1 MNIDFT
7 NKKTIAL
14 LSAVGVLAIATIAA
28 VVVLLTLPGKAI
40 QVEDFSGK
48 TVEEIK
54 QWATE
59 KKLADSQLVIDYEF
73 SDTVDKDKLISQSI
87 ASEQKLNKDSV
98 LTVVFSKGPDPDV
111 EVTLPDF
118 KDMTEEEIE
127 KFVETNKLL
136 DVTYEYA
143 VDEKIEKGKF
153 IKVNVTDTVVKRST
167 MLIFTISQGED
178 GTGEQIVVPD
188 FSDYTKAKI
197 TNWAK
202 ANKVTINW
210 KEEASDKIAKDKVIS
225 QDPKAGEIIKTGDK
239 ITVTLSLGKTV
250 TMKSLAKMSKDEAK
264 KWLNDN
270 GLVGEFSEAYS
281 GSIEYGY
288 VISNTPEKGDVKQGS
303 TVKVKV
309 SLGKIKLESFIGKK
323 KADAENFKKKV
334 NNSEANLTF
343 TYSEV
348 ESTEAVGTIVSQG
361 YDSGTYL
368 SPGTTVNFQI
378 SKGKSVTVENKA
390 GSSEDDFKKYISGL
404 GLSLGTRSTAY
415 SDKAAGLII
424 ENETGKKA
432 AGSTVWYKVSLGAFS
447 PAAGDFENKTV
458 AEARKIIENA
468 NNSGAGW
475 SFSEGASEFNDS
487 VAAGNTFGC
496 SISGKTVTCKVSK
509 GKGVTVKSYVGG
521 AAPCSTNSCSVDGVT
536 IKQVYQ
542 SDYSDVPEGQVVS
555 QSVDAGKVV
564 SAGTEI
570 TLTLSKGP
578 KPVTTAKVPDAPL
591 TVYNGT
597 SYDDCKAKIQNAF
610 NNAGFKNLSFVKV
623 TGEVDNK
630 DGINGVV
637 KSVSVE
643 LGAEIETSTEIVIEI
658 YSAS

>member
-14 LSAVGVLAIATIAA
+14 LSAVGILAVATIAA
-28 VVVLLTLPGKAI
+28 VVILLTLPGKAI

-54 QWATE
+54 KWATE
-59 KKLADSQLVIDYEF
+59 KKLGDSQLVVEYEY

-118 KDMTEEEIE
+118 KGMTEEEIE
-127 KFVETNKLL
+127 KFVEMNKLL

-167 MLIFTISQGED
+167 MLVFTISQGED
-178 GTGEQIVVPD
+178 GTGEQIIVPD

-225 QDPKAGEIIKTGDK
+225 QDPKAGETIKTGDK
-239 ITVTLSLGKTV
+239 ITVTMSLGKTV

-281 GSIEYGY
+281 GSVEYGY

-323 KADAENFKKKV
+323 KEDAESFKKKV

-348 ESTEAVGTIVSQG
+348 ESTEPVGTIVSQG

-368 SPGTTVNFQI
+368 APGTTVNFQI
-378 SKGKSVTVENKA
+378 SKGKSITVENKA
-390 GSSEDDFKKYISGL
+390 GVSEDEFKKYISGL

-415 SDKAAGLII
+415 SDKAAGTIL

-432 AGSTVWYKVSLGAFS
+432 AGSTVWYKVSLGQFS
-447 PAAGDFENKTV
+447 PAAGDFENKSV

-487 VAAGNTFGC
+487 VASGNTFGC

-509 GKGVTVKSYVGG
+509 GKGITVKNYVGG

-542 SDYSDVPEGQVVS
+542 SDYSDVPAGQVVD
-555 QSVDAGKVV
+555 QSVGAGTVV
-564 SAGTEI
+564 SSGTEI

-578 KPVTTAKVPDAPL
+578 KPVTTAKVPNAPL
-591 TVYNGT
+591 TIYSGT
-597 SYDDCKAKIQNAF
+597 SYEDCKAKIQNAF
-610 NNAGFKNLSFVKV
+610 NNAGFSNLTFTKI
-623 TGEVDNK
+623 TGEIDNPE
-630 DGINGVV
+630 GINGAV

>member
-14 LSAVGVLAIATIAA
+14 LSAVGILAVATIAA
-28 VVVLLTLPGKAI
+28 VVILLTLPGKAI

-54 QWATE
+54 KWATE
-59 KKLADSQLVIDYEF
+59 KKLDDSQLVVEYEY

-118 KDMTEEEIE
+118 KGMTEEEIE

-153 IKVNVTDTVVKRST
+153 IKINVTDTVVKRST
-167 MLIFTISQGED
+167 MLVFTISQGED
-178 GTGEQIVVPD
+178 GTGEQIIVPD

-210 KEEASDKIAKDKVIS
+210 KEEASDKIVKDKVIS
-225 QDPKAGEIIKTGDK
+225 QDPKAGETIKTGDK
-239 ITVTLSLGKTV
+239 ITVTISLGKTV

-288 VISNTPEKGDVKQGS
+288 VISNTPEKGNVKQGS
-303 TVKVKV
+303 TVKVKI

-323 KADAENFKKKV
+323 KEEAENYKKKI
-334 NNSEANLTF
+334 NNLEGNLTF

-348 ESTEAVGTIVSQG
+348 ESTEPVGTIVSQG
-361 YDSGTYL
+361 YDGGTYL
-368 SPGTTVNFQI
+368 APGTTVNFQI
-378 SKGKSVTVENKA
+378 SKGKSITVENKA
-390 GSSEDDFKKYISGL
+390 GVSEDEFKKYISGL
-404 GLSLGTRSTAY
+404 GLSLGTCSTAY
-415 SDKAAGLII
+415 SDKAAGTIL

-432 AGSTVWYKVSLGAFS
+432 AGSTVWYKVSLGPYNPKLS
-447 PAAGDFENKTV
+447 DFNDKTV
-458 AEARKIIENA
+458 AEARKMIENA

-487 VAAGNTFGC
+487 VAPGKTFGC

-509 GKGVTVKSYVGG
+509 GKGITVKNYVGSS
-521 AAPCSTNSCSVDGVT
+521 APCSTNGCSVDGVT

-542 SDYSDVPEGQVVS
+542 SDYSDVPAGQVVD
-555 QSVDAGKVV
+555 QSVKAGTVV
-564 SAGTEI
+564 SSGTEI

-610 NNAGFKNLSFVKV
+610 NNAGFKNLKFVKV

-637 KSVSVE
+637 KSVSVD
-643 LGAEIETSTEIVIEI
+643 LGAEIEISTEIVIEI

>member
-73 SDTVDKDKLISQSI
+73 SDTVEKDKLISQSI

-118 KDMTEEEIE
+118 KDMTEDEIE

-178 GTGEQIVVPD
+178 GTGEQIIVPD

-225 QDPKAGEIIKTGDK
+225 QDPKAGETIKTGDK

-323 KADAENFKKKV
+323 KEDAENFKKKV

-487 VAAGNTFGC
+487 IAAGNTFGC

-578 KPVTTAKVPDAPL
+578 KPVTTAKVPDGPAAI
-591 TVYNGT
+591 YQGA
-597 SYDDCKAKIQNAF
+597 SYDESVKNLKFSF
-610 NNAGFKNLSFVKV
+610 NNAGFYNLTFIKV
-623 TGEVDNK
+623 TGEVDNPQS
-630 DGINGVV
+630 INGAI
-637 KSVSVE
+637 KSWSVE
-643 LGAEIETSTEIVIEI
+643 FGSEIETSTEIVFEI

>member
-1 MNIDFT
+1 MNIDFS

-54 QWATE
+54 KWATE
-59 KKLADSQLVIDYEF
+59 NKLGDSQLVVEYEY
-73 SDTVDKDKLISQSI
+73 SDTIDKDKLISQSI

-153 IKVNVTDTVVKRST
+153 IKVNVTDTVIKRST
-167 MLIFTISQGED
+167 MLVFTISQGKD
-178 GTGEQIVVPD
+178 GTGEQIIVPD

-202 ANKVTINW
+202 ANQVTINW

-225 QDPKAGEIIKTGDK
+225 QDPKAGETIKTGDK
-239 ITVTLSLGKTV
+239 ITVTMSLGKTV

-281 GSIEYGY
+281 GSIEYGH

-303 TVKVKV
+303 TVKVKI
-309 SLGKIKLESFIGKK
+309 SLGKIKLESFVGKK
-323 KADAENFKKKV
+323 KEDAESYKKKI
-334 NNSEANLTF
+334 NNLEGNLTF

-348 ESTEAVGTIVSQG
+348 ESTEPVGTIVSQG
-361 YDSGTYL
+361 YDGGTYL
-368 SPGTTVNFQI
+368 APGTTVNFQI
-378 SKGKSVTVENKA
+378 SKGKSITVENKA
-390 GSSEDDFKKYISGL
+390 GVSEDEFKKYISGL

-415 SDKAAGLII
+415 SDKAAGTIL

-432 AGSTVWYKVSLGAFS
+432 AGSTVWYKVS
-447 PAAGDFENKTV
+447 
-458 AEARKIIENA
+458 
-468 NNSGAGW
+468 
-475 SFSEGASEFNDS
+475 
-487 VAAGNTFGC
+487 
-496 SISGKTVTCKVSK
+496 
-509 GKGVTVKSYVGG
+509 
-521 AAPCSTNSCSVDGVT
+521 
-536 IKQVYQ
+536 
-542 SDYSDVPEGQVVS
+542 
-555 QSVDAGKVV
+555 
-564 SAGTEI
+564 
-570 TLTLSKGP
+570 
-578 KPVTTAKVPDAPL
+578 
-591 TVYNGT
+591 
-597 SYDDCKAKIQNAF
+597 
-610 NNAGFKNLSFVKV
+610 
-623 TGEVDNK
+623 
-630 DGINGVV
+630 
-637 KSVSVE
+637 
-643 LGAEIETSTEIVIEI
+643 
-658 YSAS
+658 

>member
-14 LSAVGVLAIATIAA
+14 LSAVGILAVATIAA
-28 VVVLLTLPGKAI
+28 VVILLTLPGKAI

-54 QWATE
+54 KWATE
-59 KKLADSQLVIDYEF
+59 KKLGDSQLVVEYEY

-118 KDMTEEEIE
+118 KGMTEEEIE

-167 MLIFTISQGED
+167 MLVFTISQGED
-178 GTGEQIVVPD
+178 GTGEQIIVPD

-225 QDPKAGEIIKTGDK
+225 QDPKAGETIKTGDK
-239 ITVTLSLGKTV
+239 ITVTMSLGKTV

-309 SLGKIKLESFIGKK
+309 SQGKIKLESFIGKK
-323 KADAENFKKKV
+323 KEDAESFKKKV

-348 ESTEAVGTIVSQG
+348 ESTEPVGTIVSQG

-368 SPGTTVNFQI
+368 APGTTVNFQI
-378 SKGKSVTVENKA
+378 SKGKSITVENKA
-390 GSSEDDFKKYISGL
+390 GVSEDEFKKYISGL

-415 SDKAAGLII
+415 SDKAAGTIL

-432 AGSTVWYKVSLGAFS
+432 AGSTVWYKVSLGQFS
-447 PAAGDFENKTV
+447 PAAGDFENKSV

-487 VAAGNTFGC
+487 VASGNTFGC

-509 GKGVTVKSYVGG
+509 GKGITVKNYVGG

-542 SDYSDVPEGQVVS
+542 SDYSDVPAGQVVD
-555 QSVDAGKVV
+555 QSVGAGTVV
-564 SAGTEI
+564 SSGTEI

-578 KPVTTAKVPDAPL
+578 KPVTTAKVPNAPL
-591 TVYNGT
+591 TIYSGT
-597 SYDDCKAKIQNAF
+597 SYEDCKAKIQNAF
-610 NNAGFKNLSFVKV
+610 NNAGFSNLTFIKI
-623 TGEVDNK
+623 TGEIDNPE
-630 DGINGVV
+630 GINGAV

>member
-14 LSAVGVLAIATIAA
+14 LSAVGILAVATIAA
-28 VVVLLTLPGKAI
+28 VVILLTLPGKAI

-54 QWATE
+54 KWATE
-59 KKLADSQLVIDYEF
+59 KKLGDSQLVVEYEY

-98 LTVVFSKGPDPDV
+98 LTVVFSQGPDPDV

-118 KDMTEEEIE
+118 KGMTEEEIE

-167 MLIFTISQGED
+167 MLVFTISQGED
-178 GTGEQIVVPD
+178 GTGEQIIVPD

-225 QDPKAGEIIKTGDK
+225 QDPKAGETIKTGDK
-239 ITVTLSLGKTV
+239 ITVTMSLGKTV

-323 KADAENFKKKV
+323 KEDAESFKKKV

-348 ESTEAVGTIVSQG
+348 ESTEPVGTIVSQG

-368 SPGTTVNFQI
+368 APGTTVNFQI
-378 SKGKSVTVENKA
+378 SKGKSITVENKA
-390 GSSEDDFKKYISGL
+390 GVSEDEFKKYISGL

-415 SDKAAGLII
+415 SDKAAGTIL

-432 AGSTVWYKVSLGAFS
+432 AGSTVWYKVSLGQFS
-447 PAAGDFENKTV
+447 PAAGDFENKSV

-487 VAAGNTFGC
+487 VASGNTFGC

-509 GKGVTVKSYVGG
+509 GKGITVKNYVGG

-542 SDYSDVPEGQVVS
+542 SDYSDVPAGQVVD
-555 QSVDAGKVV
+555 QSVGAGTVV
-564 SAGTEI
+564 SSGTEI

-578 KPVTTAKVPDAPL
+578 KPVTTAKVPNAPL
-591 TVYNGT
+591 TIYSGT
-597 SYDDCKAKIQNAF
+597 SYEDCKAKIQNAF
-610 NNAGFKNLSFVKV
+610 NNAGFSNLTFTKI
-623 TGEVDNK
+623 TGEIDNPE
-630 DGINGVV
+630 GINGAV

>member
-1 MNIDFT
+1 MNIDFS

-54 QWATE
+54 KWATE
-59 KKLADSQLVIDYEF
+59 NKLGDSQLVVEYEY
-73 SDTVDKDKLISQSI
+73 SDTIDKDKLISQSI

-98 LTVVFSKGPDPDV
+98 LTVVFSKGPNPDV

-153 IKVNVTDTVVKRST
+153 IKVNVTDTVIKRST
-167 MLIFTISQGED
+167 MLVFTISQGKD
-178 GTGEQIVVPD
+178 GTGEQIIVPD

-225 QDPKAGEIIKTGDK
+225 QDPKAGETIKTGDK
-239 ITVTLSLGKTV
+239 ITVTMSLGKTV
-250 TMKSLAKMSKDEAK
+250 TMKSLAKMSKDEAN

-288 VISNTPEKGDVKQGS
+288 VISNAPEKGDVKQGS
-303 TVKVKV
+303 TVKVKI
-309 SLGKIKLESFIGKK
+309 SLGKIKLESFVGKK
-323 KADAENFKKKV
+323 KEDAESYKKKI
-334 NNSEANLTF
+334 NNLEGNLTF

-348 ESTEAVGTIVSQG
+348 ESTEPVGTIVSQG
-361 YDSGTYL
+361 YDGGTYL
-368 SPGTTVNFQI
+368 APGTTVNFQI
-378 SKGKSVTVENKA
+378 SKGKSITVENKA
-390 GSSEDDFKKYISGL
+390 GVSEDEFKKYISGL

-415 SDKAAGLII
+415 SDKAAGTIL

-432 AGSTVWYKVSLGAFS
+432 AGSTVWYKVSLGQFS
-447 PAAGDFENKTV
+447 PVAGDFENKSV

-487 VAAGNTFGC
+487 VASGNTFGC

-509 GKGVTVKSYVGG
+509 GKGITVKNYVGG
-521 AAPCSTNSCSVDGVT
+521 SAPCSTNSCSVDGVT

-542 SDYSDVPEGQVVS
+542 SDYSDVPAGQVVD
-555 QSVDAGKVV
+555 QSVGAGTVV
-564 SAGTEI
+564 SSGTEI

-578 KPVTTAKVPDAPL
+578 KPVTTAKVPDGPK
-591 TVYNGT
+591 TIYNGA
-597 SYDDCKAKIQNAF
+597 SYDETVQNIKFSF
-610 NNAGFKNLSFVKV
+610 NNAGFYNLTFIKIS
-623 TGEVDNK
+623 GEIDNPDK
-630 DGINGVV
+630 INGVLED
-637 KSVSVE
+637 VSVAFGSE
-643 LGAEIETSTEIVIEI
+643 VDISTEIVFKI
-658 YSAS
+658 YSPN

>member
-14 LSAVGVLAIATIAA
+14 LSAVGILAVATIAA
-28 VVVLLTLPGKAI
+28 VVILLTLPGKAI

-54 QWATE
+54 KWATE
-59 KKLADSQLVIDYEF
+59 KKLGDSQLVVEYEY

-118 KDMTEEEIE
+118 KGMTEEEIE

-167 MLIFTISQGED
+167 MLVFTISQGED
-178 GTGEQIVVPD
+178 GTGEQIIVPD

-225 QDPKAGEIIKTGDK
+225 QDPKSGETIKTGDK
-239 ITVTLSLGKTV
+239 ITVTMSLGKTV

-323 KADAENFKKKV
+323 KEDAESFKKKV

-348 ESTEAVGTIVSQG
+348 ESTEPVGTIVSQG

-368 SPGTTVNFQI
+368 APGTTVNFQI
-378 SKGKSVTVENKA
+378 SKGKSITVENKA
-390 GSSEDDFKKYISGL
+390 GVSEDEFKKYISGL

-415 SDKAAGLII
+415 SDKAAGTIL

-432 AGSTVWYKVSLGAFS
+432 AGSTVWYKVSLGQFS
-447 PAAGDFENKTV
+447 PAAGDFENKSV

-487 VAAGNTFGC
+487 VASGNTFGC

-509 GKGVTVKSYVGG
+509 GKGITVKNYVGG

-542 SDYSDVPEGQVVS
+542 SDYSDVPAGQVVD
-555 QSVDAGKVV
+555 QSVGAGTVV
-564 SAGTEI
+564 SSGTEI

-578 KPVTTAKVPDAPL
+578 KPVTTAKVPNAPL
-591 TVYNGT
+591 TIYSGT
-597 SYDDCKAKIQNAF
+597 SYEDCKAKIQNAF
-610 NNAGFKNLSFVKV
+610 NNAGFSNLTFTKI
-623 TGEVDNK
+623 TGEIDNPE
-630 DGINGVV
+630 GINGAV

>member
-14 LSAVGVLAIATIAA
+14 LSAVGILAVATIAA
-28 VVVLLTLPGKAI
+28 VVILLTLPGKAI

-54 QWATE
+54 KWATE
-59 KKLADSQLVIDYEF
+59 KKLGDSQLVVEYEY

-118 KDMTEEEIE
+118 KGMTEEEIE

-167 MLIFTISQGED
+167 MLVFTISQGED
-178 GTGEQIVVPD
+178 GTGEQIIVPD

-225 QDPKAGEIIKTGDK
+225 QDPKAGETIKTGDK
-239 ITVTLSLGKTV
+239 ITVTMSLGKTV

-323 KADAENFKKKV
+323 KEDAESFKKKV

-348 ESTEAVGTIVSQG
+348 ESTEPVGTIVSQG

-368 SPGTTVNFQI
+368 APGTTVNFQI
-378 SKGKSVTVENKA
+378 SKGKSITVENKA
-390 GSSEDDFKKYISGL
+390 GVSEDEFKKYISGL

-415 SDKAAGLII
+415 SDKAAGTIL

-432 AGSTVWYKVSLGAFS
+432 AGSTVWYKVSLGQFS
-447 PAAGDFENKTV
+447 PAAGDFENKSV

-487 VAAGNTFGC
+487 VASGNTFGC

-509 GKGVTVKSYVGG
+509 GKGITVKNYVGG

-542 SDYSDVPEGQVVS
+542 SDYSDVPAGQVVD
-555 QSVDAGKVV
+555 QSVGAGTVV
-564 SAGTEI
+564 SSGTEI

-578 KPVTTAKVPDAPL
+578 KPVTTAKVPNAPL
-591 TVYNGT
+591 TIYSGT
-597 SYDDCKAKIQNAF
+597 SYEDCKAKIQNAF
-610 NNAGFKNLSFVKV
+610 NNAGFSNLTFTKI
-623 TGEVDNK
+623 TGEIDNPE
-630 DGINGVV
+630 GINGAV

>member
-14 LSAVGVLAIATIAA
+14 LSAVGILAVATIAA
-28 VVVLLTLPGKAI
+28 VVILLTLPGKAI

-54 QWATE
+54 KWATE
-59 KKLADSQLVIDYEF
+59 KKLGDSQLVVEYEY

-118 KDMTEEEIE
+118 KGMTEEEIE

-167 MLIFTISQGED
+167 MLVFTISQGED
-178 GTGEQIVVPD
+178 GTGEQIIVPD

-225 QDPKAGEIIKTGDK
+225 QDPKAGETIKTGDK
-239 ITVTLSLGKTV
+239 ITVTMSLGKTV

-323 KADAENFKKKV
+323 KEDAESFKKKV

-348 ESTEAVGTIVSQG
+348 ESTEPVGTIVSQG

-368 SPGTTVNFQI
+368 APGTTVNFQI
-378 SKGKSVTVENKA
+378 SKGKSITVENKA
-390 GSSEDDFKKYISGL
+390 GVSEDEFQKYISGL

-415 SDKAAGLII
+415 SDKAAGTIL

-432 AGSTVWYKVSLGAFS
+432 AGSTVWYKVSLGQFS
-447 PAAGDFENKTV
+447 PAAGDFENKSV

-487 VAAGNTFGC
+487 VASGNTFGC

-509 GKGVTVKSYVGG
+509 GKGITVKNYVGG

-542 SDYSDVPEGQVVS
+542 SDYSDVPAGQVVD
-555 QSVDAGKVV
+555 QSVGAGTVV
-564 SAGTEI
+564 SSGTEI

-578 KPVTTAKVPDAPL
+578 KPVTTAKVPDGPK
-591 TVYNGT
+591 TIYNGA
-597 SYDDCKAKIQNAF
+597 SYDETVQNIKFSF
-610 NNAGFKNLSFVKV
+610 NNAGFYNLTFIKIS
-623 TGEVDNK
+623 GEIDNPDK
-630 DGINGVV
+630 INGVLED
-637 KSVSVE
+637 VSVAFGSE
-643 LGAEIETSTEIVIEI
+643 VDISTEIVFKI
-658 YSAS
+658 YSPN

>member
-1 MNIDFT
+1 M
-7 NKKTIAL
+7 
-14 LSAVGVLAIATIAA
+14 
-28 VVVLLTLPGKAI
+28 
-40 QVEDFSGK
+40 
-48 TVEEIK
+48 EEIK
-54 QWATE
+54 KWATE
-59 KKLADSQLVIDYEF
+59 KKLGDSQLVVEYEY

-118 KDMTEEEIE
+118 KGMTEEEIE

-167 MLIFTISQGED
+167 MLVFTISQGED
-178 GTGEQIVVPD
+178 GTGEQIIVPD

-225 QDPKAGEIIKTGDK
+225 QDPKAGETIKTGDK
-239 ITVTLSLGKTV
+239 ITVTMSLGKTV

-323 KADAENFKKKV
+323 KEDAESFKKKV

-348 ESTEAVGTIVSQG
+348 ESTEPVGTIVSQG

-368 SPGTTVNFQI
+368 APGTTVNFQI
-378 SKGKSVTVENKA
+378 SKGKSITVENKA
-390 GSSEDDFKKYISGL
+390 GVSEDEFKKYISGL

-415 SDKAAGLII
+415 SDKAAGTIL

-432 AGSTVWYKVSLGAFS
+432 AGSTVWYKVSLGQFS
-447 PAAGDFENKTV
+447 PAAGDFENKSV

-487 VAAGNTFGC
+487 VASGNTFGC

-509 GKGVTVKSYVGG
+509 GKGITVKNYVGG

-542 SDYSDVPEGQVVS
+542 SDYSDVPAGQVVD
-555 QSVDAGKVV
+555 QSVGAGTVV
-564 SAGTEI
+564 SSGTEI

-578 KPVTTAKVPDAPL
+578 KPVTTAKVPDGPK
-591 TVYNGT
+591 TIYNGA
-597 SYDDCKAKIQNAF
+597 SYDETVQNIKFSF
-610 NNAGFKNLSFVKV
+610 NNAGFYNLTFIKIS
-623 TGEVDNK
+623 GEIDNPDK
-630 DGINGVV
+630 INGVLED
-637 KSVSVE
+637 VSVAF
-643 LGAEIETSTEIVIEI
+643 GSEIDISTEIVFKI
-658 YSAS
+658 YSPS

>member
-14 LSAVGVLAIATIAA
+14 LSAVGILAVATIAA
-28 VVVLLTLPGKAI
+28 VVILLTLPGKAI

-54 QWATE
+54 KWATE
-59 KKLADSQLVIDYEF
+59 KKLGDSQLVVEYEY

-118 KDMTEEEIE
+118 KGMTEEEIE

-167 MLIFTISQGED
+167 MLVFTISQGED
-178 GTGEQIVVPD
+178 GTGEQIIVPD

-225 QDPKAGEIIKTGDK
+225 QDPKAGETIKTGDK
-239 ITVTLSLGKTV
+239 ITVTMSLGKTV

-323 KADAENFKKKV
+323 KEDAESFKKKV

-348 ESTEAVGTIVSQG
+348 ESTEPVGTIVSQG

-368 SPGTTVNFQI
+368 APGTTVNFQI
-378 SKGKSVTVENKA
+378 SKGKSITVENKA
-390 GSSEDDFKKYISGL
+390 GVSEDEFKKYISGL

-415 SDKAAGLII
+415 SDKAAGTIL

-432 AGSTVWYKVSLGAFS
+432 AGSTVWYKVSLGQFS
-447 PAAGDFENKTV
+447 PAAGDFENKSV

-487 VAAGNTFGC
+487 VASGNTFGC

-509 GKGVTVKSYVGG
+509 GKGITVKNYVGG
-521 AAPCSTNSCSVDGVT
+521 TAPCSTNSCSVDGVT

-542 SDYSDVPEGQVVS
+542 SDYSDVPAGQVVD
-555 QSVDAGKVV
+555 QSVGAGTVV
-564 SAGTEI
+564 SSGTEI

-610 NNAGFKNLSFVKV
+610 NNAGFNNLKFVKV

-637 KSVSVE
+637 KSVSVD

>member
-14 LSAVGVLAIATIAA
+14 LSAVGILAVATIAA
-28 VVVLLTLPGKAI
+28 VVILLTLPGKAI

-54 QWATE
+54 KWATE
-59 KKLADSQLVIDYEF
+59 KKLGDSQLVVEYEY

-118 KDMTEEEIE
+118 KGMTEEEIE

-167 MLIFTISQGED
+167 MLVFTISQGED
-178 GTGEQIVVPD
+178 GTGEQIIVPD

-225 QDPKAGEIIKTGDK
+225 QDPKAGETIKTGDK
-239 ITVTLSLGKTV
+239 ITVTMSLGKTV

-288 VISNTPEKGDVKQGS
+288 VIPNTPEKGDVKQGS

-323 KADAENFKKKV
+323 KEDAESFKKKV

-348 ESTEAVGTIVSQG
+348 ESTEPVGTIVSQG

-368 SPGTTVNFQI
+368 APGTTVNFQI
-378 SKGKSVTVENKA
+378 SKGKSITVENKA
-390 GSSEDDFKKYISGL
+390 GVSEDEFKKYISGL

-415 SDKAAGLII
+415 SDKAAGTIL

-432 AGSTVWYKVSLGAFS
+432 AGSTVWYKVSLGQYD
-447 PAAGDFENKTV
+447 PKAGDFNDKTV
-458 AEARKIIENA
+458 AEAKKIIDNA

-475 SFSEGASEFNDS
+475 SFTGEDPVYHES
-487 VAAGNTFGC
+487 VASGKTFGC
-496 SISGKTVTCKVSK
+496 VVTKENKNVKCSVSK
-509 GKGVTVKSYVGG
+509 G
-521 AAPCSTNSCSVDGVT
+521 
-536 IKQVYQ
+536 
-542 SDYSDVPEGQVVS
+542 PE
-555 QSVDAGKVV
+555 
-564 SAGTEI
+564 
-570 TLTLSKGP
+570 P
-578 KPVTTAKVPDAPL
+578 KPVSV
-591 TVYNGT
+591 G
-597 SYDDCKAKIQNAF
+597 SYEGKSFNEF
-610 NNAGFKNLSFVKV
+610 NNFITSNGLKLGTKSEEYSDSYAAGVIIRNDTGDFLKGTAVNYTVSLGSSKIEIIDLSLKIVLDDPEGTKQNIINYLTGQGFPAGNIQISIEASDRDVKKGDLIEYPSAGFIDKN
-623 TGEVDNK
+623 
-630 DGINGVV
+630 
-637 KSVSVE
+637 
-643 LGAEIETSTEIVIEI
+643 EIIRIVISSG
-658 YSAS
+658 SAD

>member
-14 LSAVGVLAIATIAA
+14 LSAVGILAVATIAA
-28 VVVLLTLPGKAI
+28 VVILLTLPGKAI

-54 QWATE
+54 KWATE
-59 KKLADSQLVIDYEF
+59 KKLGDSQLVVEYEY

-118 KDMTEEEIE
+118 KGMTEEEIE

-167 MLIFTISQGED
+167 MLVFTISQGED
-178 GTGEQIVVPD
+178 GTGEQIIVPD

-225 QDPKAGEIIKTGDK
+225 QDPKAGETIKTGDK
-239 ITVTLSLGKTV
+239 ITVTMSLGKTV

-323 KADAENFKKKV
+323 KEDAESFKKKV

-348 ESTEAVGTIVSQG
+348 ESTEPVGTIVSQG

-368 SPGTTVNFQI
+368 APGTTVNFQI
-378 SKGKSVTVENKA
+378 SKGKSITVENKA
-390 GSSEDDFKKYISGL
+390 GVSEDEFKKYISGL

-415 SDKAAGLII
+415 SDKAAGTIL

-432 AGSTVWYKVSLGAFS
+432 AGSTVWYKVSLGQFS
-447 PAAGDFENKTV
+447 PAAGDFENKSV

-487 VAAGNTFGC
+487 VASGNTFGC

-509 GKGVTVKSYVGG
+509 GKGITVKNYVGG
-521 AAPCSTNSCSVDGVT
+521 TAPCSTNSCSVDGVT

-542 SDYSDVPEGQVVS
+542 SDYSDVPAGQVVD
-555 QSVDAGKVV
+555 QSVGAGTVV
-564 SAGTEI
+564 SSGTEI

-610 NNAGFKNLSFVKV
+610 NNAGFNNLKFVKV

-637 KSVSVE
+637 KSVSVD
-643 LGAEIETSTEIVIEI
+643 LGAEIQTSTEIVIEI

>member
-14 LSAVGVLAIATIAA
+14 LSAVGILAVATIAA
-28 VVVLLTLPGKAI
+28 VVILLTLPGKAI

-54 QWATE
+54 KWATE
-59 KKLADSQLVIDYEF
+59 KKLGDSQLVVEYEY

-118 KDMTEEEIE
+118 KGMTEEEIE

-167 MLIFTISQGED
+167 MLVFTISQGED
-178 GTGEQIVVPD
+178 GTGEQIIVPD

-225 QDPKAGEIIKTGDK
+225 QDPKAGETIKTGDK
-239 ITVTLSLGKTV
+239 ITVTMSLGKTV

-281 GSIEYGY
+281 GSVEYGY

-323 KADAENFKKKV
+323 KEDAESFKKKV

-348 ESTEAVGTIVSQG
+348 ESTEPVGTIVSQG

-368 SPGTTVNFQI
+368 APGTTVNFQI
-378 SKGKSVTVENKA
+378 SKGKSITVENKA
-390 GSSEDDFKKYISGL
+390 GVSEDEFKKYISGL

-415 SDKAAGLII
+415 SDKAAGTIL

-432 AGSTVWYKVSLGAFS
+432 AGSTVWYKVSLGQFS
-447 PAAGDFENKTV
+447 PAAGDFENKSV

-487 VAAGNTFGC
+487 VASGNTFGC

-509 GKGVTVKSYVGG
+509 GKGITVKNYVGG

-542 SDYSDVPEGQVVS
+542 SDYSDVPAGQVVD
-555 QSVDAGKVV
+555 QSVGAGTVV
-564 SAGTEI
+564 SSGTEI

-578 KPVTTAKVPDAPL
+578 KPVTTAKVPNAPL
-591 TVYNGT
+591 TIYSGT
-597 SYDDCKAKIQNAF
+597 SYEDCKAKIQNAF
-610 NNAGFKNLSFVKV
+610 NNAGFSNLTFTKI
-623 TGEVDNK
+623 TGEIDNPE
-630 DGINGVV
+630 GINGAV

>member
-14 LSAVGVLAIATIAA
+14 LSAVGILAVATIAA
-28 VVVLLTLPGKAI
+28 VVILLTLPGKAI

-54 QWATE
+54 KWATE
-59 KKLADSQLVIDYEF
+59 KKLGDSQLVVEYEY

-118 KDMTEEEIE
+118 KGMTEEEIE

-167 MLIFTISQGED
+167 MLVFTISQGED
-178 GTGEQIVVPD
+178 GTGEQIIVPD

-225 QDPKAGEIIKTGDK
+225 QDPKAGETIKTGDK
-239 ITVTLSLGKTV
+239 ITVTMSLGKTV

-323 KADAENFKKKV
+323 KEDAESFKKKV

-348 ESTEAVGTIVSQG
+348 ESTEPVGTIVSQG

-368 SPGTTVNFQI
+368 APGTTVNFQI
-378 SKGKSVTVENKA
+378 SKGKSITVENKA
-390 GSSEDDFKKYISGL
+390 GVSEDEFKKYISGL

-415 SDKAAGLII
+415 SDKAAGTIL

-432 AGSTVWYKVSLGAFS
+432 AGSTVWYKVSLGQFS
-447 PAAGDFENKTV
+447 PAAGDFENKSV

-487 VAAGNTFGC
+487 VASGNTFGC

-509 GKGVTVKSYVGG
+509 GKGITVKNYVGG

-542 SDYSDVPEGQVVS
+542 SDYSDVPAGQVVD
-555 QSVDAGKVV
+555 QSVGAGTVV
-564 SAGTEI
+564 SSGTEI

-610 NNAGFKNLSFVKV
+610 NNAGFNNLKFVKV

-637 KSVSVE
+637 KSVSVD

>member
-73 SDTVDKDKLISQSI
+73 SDTVEKDKLISQSI

-178 GTGEQIVVPD
+178 GTGEQIIVPD

-225 QDPKAGEIIKTGDK
+225 QDPKAGETIKTGDK
-239 ITVTLSLGKTV
+239 ITVTLSMGKTV

-323 KADAENFKKKV
+323 KEDAENFKKKV

-487 VAAGNTFGC
+487 IAAGNTFGC

>member
-48 TVEEIK
+48 SVEEIK

-73 SDTVDKDKLISQSI
+73 SDTVEKDKLISQSI

-178 GTGEQIVVPD
+178 GTGEQIIVPD

-225 QDPKAGEIIKTGDK
+225 QDPKAGETIKTGDK

-578 KPVTTAKVPDAPL
+578 RPVTTAKVPDAPL

>member
-1 MNIDFT
+1 M
-7 NKKTIAL
+7 
-14 LSAVGVLAIATIAA
+14 
-28 VVVLLTLPGKAI
+28 
-40 QVEDFSGK
+40 
-48 TVEEIK
+48 
-54 QWATE
+54 
-59 KKLADSQLVIDYEF
+59 
-73 SDTVDKDKLISQSI
+73 
-87 ASEQKLNKDSV
+87 
-98 LTVVFSKGPDPDV
+98 
-111 EVTLPDF
+111 
-118 KDMTEEEIE
+118 
-127 KFVETNKLL
+127 
-136 DVTYEYA
+136 
-143 VDEKIEKGKF
+143 
-153 IKVNVTDTVVKRST
+153 
-167 MLIFTISQGED
+167 
-178 GTGEQIVVPD
+178 
-188 FSDYTKAKI
+188 
-197 TNWAK
+197 
-202 ANKVTINW
+202 
-210 KEEASDKIAKDKVIS
+210 
-225 QDPKAGEIIKTGDK
+225 
-239 ITVTLSLGKTV
+239 
-250 TMKSLAKMSKDEAK
+250 
-264 KWLNDN
+264 
-270 GLVGEFSEAYS
+270 
-281 GSIEYGY
+281 
-288 VISNTPEKGDVKQGS
+288 
-303 TVKVKV
+303 KVKV

-323 KADAENFKKKV
+323 KEDAESFKKKV

-348 ESTEAVGTIVSQG
+348 ESTEPVGTIVSQG

-368 SPGTTVNFQI
+368 APGTTVNFQI
-378 SKGKSVTVENKA
+378 SKGKSITVENKA
-390 GSSEDDFKKYISGL
+390 GVSEDEFKKYISGL

-415 SDKAAGLII
+415 SDKAAGTIL

-432 AGSTVWYKVSLGAFS
+432 AGSTVWYKVSLGQFS
-447 PAAGDFENKTV
+447 PAAGDFENKSV

-487 VAAGNTFGC
+487 VASGNTFGC

-509 GKGVTVKSYVGG
+509 GKGITVKNYVGG

-542 SDYSDVPEGQVVS
+542 SDYSDVPAGQVVD
-555 QSVDAGKVV
+555 QSVGAGTVV
-564 SAGTEI
+564 SSGTEI

-610 NNAGFKNLSFVKV
+610 NNAGFNNLKFVKV

-637 KSVSVE
+637 KSVSVD

>member
-73 SDTVDKDKLISQSI
+73 SDTVEKDKLISQSI

-167 MLIFTISQGED
+167 MLIFTISRGED
-178 GTGEQIVVPD
+178 GTGEQIIVPD

-225 QDPKAGEIIKTGDK
+225 QDPKAGETIKTGDK

-323 KADAENFKKKV
+323 KEDAENFKKKV

-390 GSSEDDFKKYISGL
+390 GSSEDDFKKYISSL
-404 GLSLGTRSTAY
+404 GLNLGTRSTVY
-415 SDKAAGLII
+415 SDKAAGLIV
-424 ENETGKKA
+424 ENETGSKA
-432 AGSTVWYKVSLGAFS
+432 AGSSVWYKVSLGLYN
-447 PAAGDFENKTV
+447 PAASDFNNKTV
-458 AEARKIIENA
+458 ADARKIIENA

-475 SFSEGASEFNDS
+475 SFVEQGSDYNETVASGITYDCSASSSEKKVSCF
-487 VAAGNTFGC
+487 
-496 SISGKTVTCKVSK
+496 VSK
-509 GKGVTVKSYVGG
+509 GP
-521 AAPCSTNSCSVDGVT
+521 A
-536 IKQVYQ
+536 
-542 SDYSDVPEGQVVS
+542 
-555 QSVDAGKVV
+555 
-564 SAGTEI
+564 
-570 TLTLSKGP
+570 P
-578 KPVTTAKVPDAPL
+578 KPVNVGSFEGKSFNEFNSFITNNGLKLGTKTEEYSDTYAAGTIISNDTGEFTKGTAVNYTISL
-591 TVYNGT
+591 G
-597 SYDDCKAKIQNAF
+597 SSKIQIVDLTTKVVANDPEGTK
-610 NNAGFKNLSFVKV
+610 NNIMNYLTGQGFPAGN
-623 TGEVDNK
+623 
-630 DGINGVV
+630 INIT
-637 KSVSVE
+637 
-643 LGAEIETSTEIVIEI
+643 IETSDVTRGELIDYPGAGFIDKNDKITIVI
-658 YSAS
+658 SSGPSD

>member
-1 MNIDFT
+1 M
-7 NKKTIAL
+7 
-14 LSAVGVLAIATIAA
+14 
-28 VVVLLTLPGKAI
+28 TLPGKAI

-73 SDTVDKDKLISQSI
+73 SDTVEKDKLISQSI

-178 GTGEQIVVPD
+178 GTGEQIIVPD

-225 QDPKAGEIIKTGDK
+225 QDPKAGETIKTGDK

-521 AAPCSTNSCSVDGVT
+521 AAPCSTNSCSIDGVT

-542 SDYSDVPEGQVVS
+542 SDYSDVPAGQVVT

-578 KPVTTAKVPDAPL
+578 RPVTTAKVPDAPL

>member
-73 SDTVDKDKLISQSI
+73 SDTVEKDKLISQSI

-178 GTGEQIVVPD
+178 GTGEQIIVPD

-225 QDPKAGEIIKTGDK
+225 QDPKAGETIKTGDK

-521 AAPCSTNSCSVDGVT
+521 AAPCSTNSCSIDGVT

-542 SDYSDVPEGQVVS
+542 SDYSDVPAGQVVT

-578 KPVTTAKVPDAPL
+578 RPVTTAKVPDAPL

>member
-14 LSAVGVLAIATIAA
+14 LSAVGILAVATIAA
-28 VVVLLTLPGKAI
+28 VVILLTLPGKAI

-54 QWATE
+54 KWATE
-59 KKLADSQLVIDYEF
+59 KKLGDSQLVVEYEY

-118 KDMTEEEIE
+118 KGMTEEEIE

-167 MLIFTISQGED
+167 MLVFTISQGED
-178 GTGEQIVVPD
+178 GTGEQIIVPD

-225 QDPKAGEIIKTGDK
+225 QDPKAGETIKTGDK
-239 ITVTLSLGKTV
+239 ITVTMSLGKTV

-323 KADAENFKKKV
+323 KEDAESFKKKV

-348 ESTEAVGTIVSQG
+348 ESTEPVGTIVSQG

-368 SPGTTVNFQI
+368 APGTTVNFQI
-378 SKGKSVTVENKA
+378 SKGKSITVENKA
-390 GSSEDDFKKYISGL
+390 GVSEDEFKKYISGL

-415 SDKAAGLII
+415 SDKAAGTIL

-432 AGSTVWYKVSLGAFS
+432 AGSTVWYKVSLGQFS
-447 PAAGDFENKTV
+447 PAAGDFENKSV

-487 VAAGNTFGC
+487 VASGNTFGC

-509 GKGVTVKSYVGG
+509 GKGITVKNYVGG

-542 SDYSDVPEGQVVS
+542 SDYSDVPAGQVVD
-555 QSVDAGKVV
+555 QSVGAGTVV
-564 SAGTEI
+564 SSGTEI

-578 KPVTTAKVPDAPL
+578 KPVTTAKVPDGPK
-591 TVYNGT
+591 TIYNGA
-597 SYDDCKAKIQNAF
+597 SYDETVQNIKFSF
-610 NNAGFKNLSFVKV
+610 NNAGFYNLTFIKIS
-623 TGEVDNK
+623 GEIDNPDK
-630 DGINGVV
+630 INGVLED
-637 KSVSVE
+637 VSVAF
-643 LGAEIETSTEIVIEI
+643 GSEIDISTEIVFKI
-658 YSAS
+658 YSPS

>member
-73 SDTVDKDKLISQSI
+73 SDTVEKDKLISQSI

-178 GTGEQIVVPD
+178 GTGEQIIVPD

-225 QDPKAGEIIKTGDK
+225 QDPKAGETIKTGDK

-323 KADAENFKKKV
+323 KEDAENFKKKV

-487 VAAGNTFGC
+487 IAAGNTFGC

-578 KPVTTAKVPDAPL
+578 KPVTTAKVPDGPAAI
-591 TVYNGT
+591 YQGA
-597 SYDDCKAKIQNAF
+597 SYDESVKNLKFSF
-610 NNAGFKNLSFVKV
+610 NNAGFYNLTFIKV
-623 TGEVDNK
+623 TGEVDNPQS
-630 DGINGVV
+630 INGAI
-637 KSVSVE
+637 KSWSVE
-643 LGAEIETSTEIVIEI
+643 FGSEIETSTEIVFEI

>member
-48 TVEEIK
+48 SVEEIK

-73 SDTVDKDKLISQSI
+73 SDTVEKDKLISQSI

-225 QDPKAGEIIKTGDK
+225 QDPKAGETIKTGDK

-323 KADAENFKKKV
+323 KEDAENFKKKV
-334 NNSEANLTF
+334 NNSEANLKF

-521 AAPCSTNSCSVDGVT
+521 SAPCSTNSCSIDGVT

-542 SDYSDVPEGQVVS
+542 SDYSDVPAGQVVS

-578 KPVTTAKVPDAPL
+578 RPVTTAKVPDAPL

-610 NNAGFKNLSFVKV
+610 NNAVFKNLSFVKV

>member
-14 LSAVGVLAIATIAA
+14 LSAVGILAVATIAA
-28 VVVLLTLPGKAI
+28 VVILLTLPGKAI

-54 QWATE
+54 KWATE
-59 KKLADSQLVIDYEF
+59 KKLGDSQLVVEYEY

-118 KDMTEEEIE
+118 KGMTEEEIE

-167 MLIFTISQGED
+167 MLVFTISQGED
-178 GTGEQIVVPD
+178 GTGEQIIVPD

-225 QDPKAGEIIKTGDK
+225 QDPKAGETIKTGDK
-239 ITVTLSLGKTV
+239 ITVTMSLGKTV

-281 GSIEYGY
+281 GSVEYGY

-323 KADAENFKKKV
+323 KEDAESFKKKV

-348 ESTEAVGTIVSQG
+348 ESTEPVGTIVSQG

-368 SPGTTVNFQI
+368 APGTTVNFQI
-378 SKGKSVTVENKA
+378 SKGKSITVENKA
-390 GSSEDDFKKYISGL
+390 GVSENEFKKYISGL

-415 SDKAAGLII
+415 SDKAAGTIL

-432 AGSTVWYKVSLGAFS
+432 AGSTVWYKVSLGQFS
-447 PAAGDFENKTV
+447 PAAGDFENKSV

-487 VAAGNTFGC
+487 VASGNTFGC

-509 GKGVTVKSYVGG
+509 GKGITVKNYVGG

-542 SDYSDVPEGQVVS
+542 SDYSDVPAGQVVD
-555 QSVDAGKVV
+555 QSVGAGTVV
-564 SAGTEI
+564 SSGTEI

-578 KPVTTAKVPDAPL
+578 KPVTTAKVPNAPL
-591 TVYNGT
+591 TIYSGT
-597 SYDDCKAKIQNAF
+597 SYEDCKAKIQNAF
-610 NNAGFKNLSFVKV
+610 NNAGFSNLTFTKI
-623 TGEVDNK
+623 TGEIDNPE
-630 DGINGVV
+630 GINGAV

>member
-14 LSAVGVLAIATIAA
+14 LSAVGILAVATIAA
-28 VVVLLTLPGKAI
+28 VVILLTLPGKAI

-54 QWATE
+54 KWATE
-59 KKLADSQLVIDYEF
+59 KKLGDSQLVVEYEY

-118 KDMTEEEIE
+118 KGMTEEEIE

-167 MLIFTISQGED
+167 MLVFTISQGED
-178 GTGEQIVVPD
+178 GTGEQIIVPD

-225 QDPKAGEIIKTGDK
+225 QDPKAGETIKTGDK
-239 ITVTLSLGKTV
+239 ITITMSLGKTV

-323 KADAENFKKKV
+323 KEDAESFKKKV

-348 ESTEAVGTIVSQG
+348 ESTEPVGTIVSQG

-368 SPGTTVNFQI
+368 APGTTVNFQI
-378 SKGKSVTVENKA
+378 SKGKSITVENKA
-390 GSSEDDFKKYISGL
+390 GVSEDEFKKYISGL

-415 SDKAAGLII
+415 SDKAAGTIL
-424 ENETGKKA
+424 ENETGKKT
-432 AGSTVWYKVSLGAFS
+432 AGSTVWYKVSLGQFS
-447 PAAGDFENKTV
+447 PAAGDFENKSV

-487 VAAGNTFGC
+487 VASGNTFGC

-509 GKGVTVKSYVGG
+509 GKGITVKNYVGG

-542 SDYSDVPEGQVVS
+542 SDYSDVPAGQVVD
-555 QSVDAGKVV
+555 QSVGAGTVV
-564 SAGTEI
+564 SSGTEI

-578 KPVTTAKVPDAPL
+578 KPVTTAKVPNAPL
-591 TVYNGT
+591 TIYSGT
-597 SYDDCKAKIQNAF
+597 SYEDCKAKIQNAF
-610 NNAGFKNLSFVKV
+610 NNAGFSNLTFIKI
-623 TGEVDNK
+623 TGEIDNPE
-630 DGINGVV
+630 GINGAV

>member
-48 TVEEIK
+48 SVEEIK

-73 SDTVDKDKLISQSI
+73 SDTVEKDKLISQSI

-178 GTGEQIVVPD
+178 GTGEQIIVPD

-225 QDPKAGEIIKTGDK
+225 QDPKAGETIKTGDK

-323 KADAENFKKKV
+323 KEDAENFKKKV

-487 VAAGNTFGC
+487 IAAGNTFGC

-521 AAPCSTNSCSVDGVT
+521 AAPCSTNSCSIDGVT

-542 SDYSDVPEGQVVS
+542 SDYSDVPAGQVVS

-578 KPVTTAKVPDAPL
+578 RPVTTAKVPDAPL

-623 TGEVDNK
+623 TGEVENK

>member
-178 GTGEQIVVPD
+178 GTGEQIIVPD

-225 QDPKAGEIIKTGDK
+225 QDPKAGETIKTGDK

-323 KADAENFKKKV
+323 KEDAENFKKKV

-390 GSSEDDFKKYISGL
+390 GSSEDDFKKYISSL
-404 GLSLGTRSTAY
+404 GLNLGTRSTVY
-415 SDKAAGLII
+415 SDKAAGLIV
-424 ENETGKKA
+424 ENETGSKA
-432 AGSTVWYKVSLGAFS
+432 AGSSVWYKVSLGLYN
-447 PAAGDFENKTV
+447 PAASDFNNKTV
-458 AEARKIIENA
+458 ADARKIIENA

-475 SFSEGASEFNDS
+475 SFVEQGSDYNETVASGITYDCSASSSEKKVSCF
-487 VAAGNTFGC
+487 
-496 SISGKTVTCKVSK
+496 VSK
-509 GKGVTVKSYVGG
+509 GPT
-521 AAPCSTNSCSVDGVT
+521 
-536 IKQVYQ
+536 
-542 SDYSDVPEGQVVS
+542 
-555 QSVDAGKVV
+555 
-564 SAGTEI
+564 
-570 TLTLSKGP
+570 P
-578 KPVTTAKVPDAPL
+578 KPVNVGSFEGKSFNEFNSFITNNGLKLGTKTEEYSDTYAAGTIISNDTGEFTKGTAVNYTISL
-591 TVYNGT
+591 G
-597 SYDDCKAKIQNAF
+597 SSKIQIVDLTTKVVANDPEGTK
-610 NNAGFKNLSFVKV
+610 NNIMNYLTGQGFPAGN
-623 TGEVDNK
+623 
-630 DGINGVV
+630 INIT
-637 KSVSVE
+637 
-643 LGAEIETSTEIVIEI
+643 IETSDVTRGELIDYPGAGFIDKNDKITIVI
-658 YSAS
+658 SSGPSD

>member
-14 LSAVGVLAIATIAA
+14 LSAVGILAVATIAA
-28 VVVLLTLPGKAI
+28 VVILLTLPGKAI

-54 QWATE
+54 KWATE
-59 KKLADSQLVIDYEF
+59 KKLGDSQLVVEYEY

-118 KDMTEEEIE
+118 KGMTEEEIE

-167 MLIFTISQGED
+167 MLVFTISQGED
-178 GTGEQIVVPD
+178 GTGEQIIVPD

-225 QDPKAGEIIKTGDK
+225 QDPKAGETIKTGDK
-239 ITVTLSLGKTV
+239 ITVTMSLGKTV
-250 TMKSLAKMSKDEAK
+250 TMKSLVKMSKDEAK

-323 KADAENFKKKV
+323 KEDAESFKKKV

-348 ESTEAVGTIVSQG
+348 ESTEPVGTIVSQG

-368 SPGTTVNFQI
+368 APGTTVNFQI
-378 SKGKSVTVENKA
+378 SKGKSITVENKA
-390 GSSEDDFKKYISGL
+390 GVSEDEFKKYISGL

-415 SDKAAGLII
+415 SDKAAGTIL

-432 AGSTVWYKVSLGAFS
+432 AGSTVWYKVSLGQFS
-447 PAAGDFENKTV
+447 PAAGDFENKSV

-487 VAAGNTFGC
+487 VASGNTFGC

-509 GKGVTVKSYVGG
+509 GKGITVKNYVGG

-542 SDYSDVPEGQVVS
+542 SDYSDVPAGQVVD
-555 QSVDAGKVV
+555 QSVGAGTVV
-564 SAGTEI
+564 SSGTEI

-578 KPVTTAKVPDAPL
+578 KPVTTAKVPDGPK
-591 TVYNGT
+591 TIYNGA
-597 SYDDCKAKIQNAF
+597 SYDETVQNIKFSF
-610 NNAGFKNLSFVKV
+610 NNAGFYNLTFIKIS
-623 TGEVDNK
+623 GEIDNPDK
-630 DGINGVV
+630 INGVLED
-637 KSVSVE
+637 VSVAF
-643 LGAEIETSTEIVIEI
+643 GSEIDISTEIVFKI
-658 YSAS
+658 YSPS